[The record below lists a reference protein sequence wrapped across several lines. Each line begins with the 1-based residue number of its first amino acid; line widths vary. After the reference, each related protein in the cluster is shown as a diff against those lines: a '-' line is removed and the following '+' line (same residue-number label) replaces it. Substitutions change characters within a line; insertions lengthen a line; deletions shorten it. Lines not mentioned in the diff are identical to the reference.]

1 MHVEGCEKLTKA
13 NIIIAYEL
21 SSENA
26 KAKTKFHDELYGRN
40 KDGLLFKI
48 PHRKLANGVIEISQ
62 RNLGDIRP
70 IFKKYDVKYQLRI
83 AIPERDP
90 EQIVKISNSIEDPYE
105 KALDYDSAG
114 FGTFIIDKLD
124 NVGKQELNTDEL
136 QDEMLAISDTVGKW
150 FKIHK
155 EEPLSTGFAYM
166 FKALEAA
173 EGKSPEIIRRDAVR
187 ISESLKHWI
196 VGYHVLKDSKDTES
210 IDEVLQRYKAQ
221 KEEAN
226 RG

>member
-1 MHVEGCEKLTKA
+1 MQVEGCEKLTRA

-21 SSENA
+21 SSENP

-48 PHRKLANGVIEISQ
+48 PHRKLADCVIEIPQ

-70 IFKKYDVKYQLRI
+70 IFRKYGVKYQLRI
-83 AIPERDP
+83 SIPERDP
-90 EQIVKISNSIEDPYE
+90 EKIAIIAGSIEDPYE
-105 KALDYDSAG
+105 HALNCDSLG
-114 FGTFIIDKLD
+114 FSTFVVDKLD
-124 NVGKQELNTDEL
+124 KVGKQKLAKEEL

-150 FKIHK
+150 FKMHPD
-155 EEPLSTGFAYM
+155 EPLSAGFAYM
-166 FKALEAA
+166 FKALEVADD
-173 EGKSPEIIRRDAVR
+173 KSPENIKRDVLR

-196 VGYHVLKDSKDTES
+196 VGYRILKDSKDTES

-221 KEEAN
+221 KSK
-226 RG
+226 